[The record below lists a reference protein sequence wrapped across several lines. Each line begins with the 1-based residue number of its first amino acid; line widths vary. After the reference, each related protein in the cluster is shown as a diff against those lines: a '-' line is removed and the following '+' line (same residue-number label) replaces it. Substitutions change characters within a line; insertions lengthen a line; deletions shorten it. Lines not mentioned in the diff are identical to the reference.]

1 MKYLDPKNDL
11 TFRKIFGEHPKIMMS
26 FLNSMLPLDEGQV
39 ITSLTYADPALIP
52 ELPELKH
59 SVVDVRCTDN
69 FQRQFIVEMQ
79 MYWSSSFKNRML
91 FNAGKAYVK
100 QIDSGQKYSELR
112 PVYGLSLVNEN
123 FLTEK
128 EQENQFYHH
137 YRLAHQE
144 MPQEIIK
151 GIELIFIELP
161 KFKVQ
166 NFSEKKL
173 RYLWLR
179 FLTEIDENTTD
190 ESIKDLKEVET
201 IREALEYLQVSAFSK
216 GELEYYDKYWDR
228 VRIER
233 SAIEDALKKAAQS
246 KALLEQTQAQME
258 QTQAQMEQT
267 QALMEQ
273 TQAKM
278 EQTQAQME
286 QTQAQM
292 EQTQALMEQ
301 TQAKMEQER
310 ILKQAA
316 ELKAN
321 EAELKANEAKA
332 NAEQYRIQKEEAMQH
347 NRNSASVMKSAG
359 ISIHIISQATGLSLQ
374 EIENL

>member
-278 EQTQAQME
+278 EQTQA
-286 QTQAQM
+286 
-292 EQTQALMEQ
+292 
-301 TQAKMEQER
+301 KMEQER

-359 ISIHIISQATGLSLQ
+359 ISIHIISQTTGLSPQ